1 MASNKSSISKN
12 KKANKK
18 ANKRIN
24 KKTQKRTKPKPKNQ
38 SRKVTK
44 GKTKKTRK
52 ISKVRKIK
60 KVTKPNKSCPMI
72 NKCAPHIREEY
83 KESGKCPNTCFDRE
97 ALLKISKAWNQDNP
111 QNPINIYKTIS
122 NTILKNNI
130 DTKLRDKCKD
140 EWCWIQQE
148 FIKRLRDDEIL
159 RDTFIP
165 TMPDKWYQHKTEWL
179 NTLDI
184 DSVLSQYEIK
194 HPDFMFIGPVPID
207 FDEKIN
213 FSSCVADELCK
224 INLKKLSD
232 DDIRKVG
239 VVFNLDTHDKPGSH
253 WVAMFCDMNKKGIY
267 YWDSYGYQ
275 APRQVKKLMKRLKKQ
290 GQDLNIDFK
299 IKENDV
305 RHQYKNSEC
314 GVYCINFIV
323 NLLEGKSFEQ
333 YIKKRIP
340 DNTMNNM
347 RKKYFIKD
355 PVKNKLLGGRQKSKN
370 KQKID

>member
-1 MASNKSSISKN
+1 MASKKSSISKN
-12 KKANKK
+12 KKTNKK
-18 ANKRIN
+18 ISR
-24 KKTQKRTKPKPKNQ
+24 KTQKLTKPKSK
-38 SRKVTK
+38 SKIRKVIK
-44 GKTKKTRK
+44 RKTRK
-52 ISKVRKIK
+52 KSKVRKIK
-60 KVTKPNKSCPMI
+60 KVTKPKNSCPMI

-97 ALLKISKAWNQDNP
+97 ALLKISNAWNQDNP
-111 QNPINIYKTIS
+111 QNPIKIYKTIS

-130 DTKLRDKCKD
+130 DAKLRDKCKD

-148 FIKRLRDDEIL
+148 FIKRLGDDEIL

-194 HPDFMFIGPVPID
+194 HPDFIFIGPVPID
-207 FDEKIN
+207 FDEKDN
-213 FSSCVADELCK
+213 FGSCIADELCK
-224 INLKKLSD
+224 INLKELSD
-232 DDIRKVG
+232 DDIRKIG
-239 VVFNLDTHDKPGSH
+239 VVFNLDPHDKPGSH
-253 WVAMFCDMNKKGIY
+253 WVAMFCDMNQEGIY

-323 NLLEGKSFEQ
+323 NLLEGKPFEQ

-340 DNTMNNM
+340 DDTMNNM

-355 PVKNKLLGGRQKSKN
+355 PVKNKLLGG
-370 KQKID
+370 KQK